1 MQAANIPLP
10 PIMGGQV
17 PGHGGDLENWTGGK
31 PLANWTGLHA
41 DAPLEPTEN
50 QKRPTYSGTAQKS
63 YNYRK
68 SGLKNEFKKGGDLQ
82 LFQKALLK
90 HFVDVGIDTITY
102 LPHPSDPDRM
112 ESVIKYHASFSLETV
127 TEHVGNLQPLWDGF
141 DRSNDKAATECLL
154 ASLETTLY
162 ETIEKKVREDD
173 TFTMVWM
180 RFMATIQSTSYDHF
194 ETLKTS
200 EQHQGPQHHAVC
212 GPRRVSSL
220 RRLQSRCKSLESCRC
235 L

>member
-17 PGHGGDLENWTGGK
+17 PGHGGDMENWSGGK
-31 PLANWTGLHA
+31 PLANWMGLHA

-112 ESVIKYHASFSLETV
+112 ESIIKYHASFFLEIV
-127 TEHVGNLQPLWDGF
+127 MEHVGNLQPLWDGF
-141 DRSNDKAATECLL
+141 DRSNDKAATECLTR
-154 ASLETTLY
+154 A
-162 ETIEKKVREDD
+162 
-173 TFTMVWM
+173 
-180 RFMATIQSTSYDHF
+180 
-194 ETLKTS
+194 
-200 EQHQGPQHHAVC
+200 
-212 GPRRVSSL
+212 
-220 RRLQSRCKSLESCRC
+220 
-235 L
+235 